1 MLARPCRAGFDRF
14 AVYPSHLTRV
24 WWAFFEK
31 VSACSAGPA
40 PTSWSASSSS
50 IALITYSASALIN
63 SLRLI
68 EPSSNLGIVACSGM
82 LSARLSIAA
91 PNLSLE
97 SVMPAV
103 PDSKARDA
111 PPFFQSRLNLPR
123 LRQLFRRYLIS
134 RSAPTHDSIFEL
146 LYNSCLTCRN
156 ALRGTPQKRG
166 SHD

>member
-31 VSACSAGPA
+31 VSAC
-40 PTSWSASSSS
+40 SSS

-82 LSARLSIAA
+82 LSARLSFAA
-91 PNLSLE
+91 PTFLSNPLC
-97 SVMPAV
+97 
-103 PDSKARDA
+103 
-111 PPFFQSRLNLPR
+111 
-123 LRQLFRRYLIS
+123 QLFQILR
-134 RSAPTHDSIFEL
+134 
-146 LYNSCLTCRN
+146 
-156 ALRGTPQKRG
+156 RGTPPLFFKAVSICRAYTNFF
-166 SHD
+166 DVI

>member
-14 AVYPSHLTRV
+14 AVYPSHLARV
-24 WWAFFEK
+24 WWAFSEK
-31 VSACSAGPA
+31 VSAF
-40 PTSWSASSSS
+40 SSS

-111 PPFFQSRLNLPR
+111 PPFF
-123 LRQLFRRYLIS
+123 FK
-134 RSAPTHDSIFEL
+134 AVSI
-146 LYNSCLTCRN
+146 CRAYAN
-156 ALRGTPQKRG
+156 FF
-166 SHD
+166 DVI